1 MSNIDVA
8 DTAIQGVKI
17 ITPLYIFEDHRG
29 IYRETWNQLDY
40 DTVLGHPG
48 LREFGEGVYF
58 VADDISISRRNVL
71 RGIHGDYETFKL
83 ISCLHGS
90 FFLVVV
96 DWRPYSPTDH
106 QHIGITLSDRNH
118 LSVLVPPGCGN
129 GHLVLSETAI
139 FHYKQSEYYDRD
151 GQFTIAWNDPVL
163 GIQWPISLPPILS
176 ERDKNVPFFNTG
188 MANYIVVDDDATLE
202 DIAQDVIEDCD
213 EDQEAFP
220 GLSSGDWISY
230 TEGDFF
236 SDN

>member
-1 MSNIDVA
+1 VSNIDVA

-176 ERDKNVPFFNTG
+176 ERDKNIPFFDETIVREGKND
-188 MANYIVVDDDATLE
+188 YIEVDS
-202 DIAQDVIEDCD
+202 DIVNDVIGDD
-213 EDQEAFP
+213 WTINP
-220 GLSSGDWISY
+220 GK
-230 TEGDFF
+230 DFF